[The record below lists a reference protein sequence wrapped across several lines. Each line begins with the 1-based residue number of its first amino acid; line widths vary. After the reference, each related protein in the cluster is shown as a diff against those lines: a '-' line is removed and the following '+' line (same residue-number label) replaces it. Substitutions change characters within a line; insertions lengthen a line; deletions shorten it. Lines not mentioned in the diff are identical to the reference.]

1 MKIILLSLF
10 LLLSCNTAEDPSSTT
25 GPPNLSPIYGDEV
38 TEELLQL
45 VNNHR
50 QNKGLRALVLDP
62 YMNDIALGHSLDMAS
77 SKVGFG
83 HSGFSTRCEEA
94 RHALGGGNLC
104 LENVARG
111 QKTAGQVFNSWIN
124 STGHREN
131 IESARA
137 SHMGLGYTKDK
148 SGSFYWTQLFLER

>member
-1 MKIILLSLF
+1 ISGHPEIRGRSFLAGSSCINNRCSFMIMKIILLSLF
-10 LLLSCNTAEDPSSTT
+10 ILLSCTTAEHPSSTIIT
-25 GPPNLSPIYGDEV
+25 PNLLPIYVDEF
-38 TEELLQL
+38 TEELL
-45 VNNHR
+45 NPIHYNR
-50 QNKGLRALVLDP
+50 QNNGLRALILDP

-111 QKTAGQVFNSWIN
+111 QKTAGQVFNS
-124 STGHREN
+124 
-131 IESARA
+131 
-137 SHMGLGYTKDK
+137 
-148 SGSFYWTQLFLER
+148 